1 MICCKFAKNMT
12 IKMRKILYLV
22 FSMLVM
28 MACSK
33 GNKDIKVV
41 VCVPVYGQS
50 LALGEEAELLTDIGH
65 LYDDNQGRIMAE
77 GLGSSFGYY
86 EDHGLKQMVKRL
98 IRYSNRLNENS
109 SYAMAK
115 TLTEQLGK
123 DTAVCIFAGGRGGTE
138 ISRLVKGSEP
148 YTMFLENIKKS
159 YEEARERG
167 IKFYVPAICWMQ
179 GESDMF
185 DYTHVDYKKMLKQ
198 FAEDINNDV
207 KEITRQREDVKIVT
221 YQSCCLTRC
230 WNFDPLQYNCY
241 EATIPQAQMELAR
254 EKGLFAAGTP
264 VYPFSFVDE
273 RIHLDGKSQQEVGR
287 RHAFVVLDI
296 IRKGESSAGL
306 YPTLIA
312 AHDSIVTVKFNRGGL
327 TIDTT
332 NVSPAKNLGF
342 SVITPDGR
350 DITSRV
356 DVTTDSIVINCN
368 APATACCIRY
378 AINGTKQKTGGKAG
392 PRGNIKASDGKRD
405 YWCFMFAEK
414 VE

>member
-65 LYDDNQGRIMAE
+65 LYDDSQGRIMEE

-123 DTAVCIFAGGRGGTE
+123 DTALCIFAGGRGGTE

-159 YEEARERG
+159 YEEAQERG

-312 AHDSIVTVKFNRGGL
+312 AHDSIVTVKFNRGPL
-327 TIDTT
+327 SIDTT

-392 PRGNIKASDGKRD
+392 PRGNIKAADGKRD

>member
-230 WNFDPLQYNCY
+230 WKFDPLQYNCY

-312 AHDSIVTVKFNRGGL
+312 VHDSIVTVKFNRGPL
-327 TIDTT
+327 SIDTT

-378 AINGTKQKTGGKAG
+378 AINGTRQKTGGKAG

>member
-115 TLTEQLGK
+115 TPTEQLGK

-312 AHDSIVTVKFNRGGL
+312 AHDSIVTVKFNRGPL
-327 TIDTT
+327 SIDTT

>member
-33 GNKDIKVV
+33 GNNDIKVV

-65 LYDDNQGRIMAE
+65 LYDDSQGRIMAE

-312 AHDSIVTVKFNRGGL
+312 AHDSIVTVKFNRGPL
-327 TIDTT
+327 SIDTT
-332 NVSPAKNLGF
+332 EVRPAKNLGF

>member
-65 LYDDNQGRIMAE
+65 LYDDSQGRIMAE

-159 YEEARERG
+159 YEEAQERG

-312 AHDSIVTVKFNRGGL
+312 AHDSIVTVKFNRGPL
-327 TIDTT
+327 SIDTT

-392 PRGNIKASDGKRD
+392 PRGNIKAADGKRD

>member
-1 MICCKFAKNMT
+1 
-12 IKMRKILYLV
+12 MRKILYLV
-22 FSMLVM
+22 CSMLVM

-33 GNKDIKVV
+33 ENKDLKVV

-50 LALGEEAELLTDIGH
+50 LALGEEAVLLTDIWC
-65 LYDDNQGRIMAE
+65 LYDDSNGRILSE
-77 GLGSSFGYY
+77 GLGSNFGYY
-86 EDHGLKQMVKRL
+86 EDQGIKQMVKRL
-98 IRYSNRLNENS
+98 IKYSNRLNENS

-115 TLTEQLGK
+115 ALTEQLGK
-123 DTAVCIFAGGRGGTE
+123 DTAVCIFAGGRGGTD
-138 ISRLVKGSEP
+138 ISRLVKGSDP
-148 YTMFLENIKKS
+148 YKIFLDNIRKS
-159 YEEARERG
+159 YEKAQERG

-185 DYTHVDYKKMLKQ
+185 DYTHVDYKKILNQ
-198 FAEDINNDV
+198 FAIDINNDI
-207 KEITRQREDVKIVT
+207 KAITRQKEEVKIVT

-230 WNFDPLQYNCY
+230 WKFDPLQYNCY

-273 RIHLDGKSQQEVGR
+273 RIHLDGKSQQETGR

-296 IRKGESSAGL
+296 IRKGNSSAGL
-306 YPTLIA
+306 YPTHIA
-312 AHDSIVTVKFNRGGL
+312 AHDSIITVKFNREL
-327 TIDTT
+327 LAIDTT
-332 NVSPAKNLGF
+332 TVNTAKNLGF

-350 DITSRV
+350 DITNKV
-356 DVTTDSIVINCN
+356 NVTPDSIVITCN
-368 APATACCIRY
+368 APAKACSIRY
-378 AINGTKQKTGGKAG
+378 GINGTKQKTGGKAG
-392 PRGNIKASDGKRD
+392 PRGNIKAADGMRD

>member
-159 YEEARERG
+159 YEEAQERG

-312 AHDSIVTVKFNRGGL
+312 AHDSIVTVKFNRGPL
-327 TIDTT
+327 SIDTT

-392 PRGNIKASDGKRD
+392 PRGNIKAADGKRD

>member
-1 MICCKFAKNMT
+1 
-12 IKMRKILYLV
+12 MRKILYLV

-65 LYDDNQGRIMAE
+65 LYDDSQGRIMAE

-123 DTAVCIFAGGRGGTE
+123 DTAVCIFAGGRGGTD

-159 YEEARERG
+159 YEEAQERG

-230 WNFDPLQYNCY
+230 WIFDPLQYNCY

-312 AHDSIVTVKFNRGGL
+312 AHDSIVTVKFNRGPL
-327 TIDTT
+327 SIDTT

-414 VE
+414 GG

>member
-1 MICCKFAKNMT
+1 
-12 IKMRKILYLV
+12 MRRILYLV

-65 LYDDNQGRIMAE
+65 LYNDSQGRIMAE

-312 AHDSIVTVKFNRGGL
+312 AHDSIVTVKFNRGPL
-327 TIDTT
+327 SIDTT
-332 NVSPAKNLGF
+332 NVSPAKNMGF

-356 DVTTDSIVINCN
+356 DVTTDSIVVNCN

>member
-65 LYDDNQGRIMAE
+65 LYDDSQGRIMAE

-312 AHDSIVTVKFNRGGL
+312 AHDSIVTVKFNRGPL
-327 TIDTT
+327 LIDTT

>member
-1 MICCKFAKNMT
+1 
-12 IKMRKILYLV
+12 MRKILYLV
-22 FSMLVM
+22 CSMLVM

-33 GNKDIKVV
+33 ENKDLKVV

-50 LALGEEAELLTDIGH
+50 LALGEEAVLLTDIWC
-65 LYDDNQGRIMAE
+65 LYDDSNGRILSE

-86 EDHGLKQMVKRL
+86 EDQGIKQMVKRL
-98 IRYSNRLNENS
+98 IKYSNRLNENS

-115 TLTEQLGK
+115 ALTEQLGK
-123 DTAVCIFAGGRGGTE
+123 DTAVCIFAGGRGGTD
-138 ISRLVKGSEP
+138 ISRLVKGSNP
-148 YTMFLENIKKS
+148 YNIFLENIRKS
-159 YEEARERG
+159 YEKAQERG

-312 AHDSIVTVKFNRGGL
+312 AHDSIVTVKFNRGPL
-327 TIDTT
+327 SIDTT

-378 AINGTKQKTGGKAG
+378 AINGTRQKTGGKAG

>member
-65 LYDDNQGRIMAE
+65 LYNDSQGRIMAE

-312 AHDSIVTVKFNRGGL
+312 AHDSIVTVKFNRGPL
-327 TIDTT
+327 SIDTT
-332 NVSPAKNLGF
+332 NVSPAKNMGF

-356 DVTTDSIVINCN
+356 DVTTDSIVVNCN

>member
-1 MICCKFAKNMT
+1 
-12 IKMRKILYLV
+12 
-22 FSMLVM
+22 MLVM

-33 GNKDIKVV
+33 ENKDLKVV

-50 LALGEEAELLTDIGH
+50 LALGEEAVLLTDIWC
-65 LYDDNQGRIMAE
+65 LYDDSNGRILSE

-86 EDHGLKQMVKRL
+86 EDQGIKQMVKRL
-98 IRYSNRLNENS
+98 IKYSNRLNENS

-115 TLTEQLGK
+115 ALTEQLGK
-123 DTAVCIFAGGRGGTE
+123 DTAVCIFAGGRGGTD
-138 ISRLVKGSEP
+138 ISRLVKGSNP
-148 YTMFLENIKKS
+148 YNIFLENIRKS
-159 YEEARERG
+159 YEKAQERG

-312 AHDSIVTVKFNRGGL
+312 AHDSIVTVKFNRGPL
-327 TIDTT
+327 SIDTT

-392 PRGNIKASDGKRD
+392 PRGNIKAADGKRD

>member
-1 MICCKFAKNMT
+1 
-12 IKMRKILYLV
+12 MRKILYLV
-22 FSMLVM
+22 CSMLVM

-33 GNKDIKVV
+33 ENKDLKVV

-50 LALGEEAELLTDIGH
+50 LALGEEAVLLTDIWC
-65 LYDDNQGRIMAE
+65 LYDDSKGRILSE

-86 EDHGLKQMVKRL
+86 EDQGIKQMVKRL
-98 IRYSNRLNENS
+98 IKYSNRLNENS

-115 TLTEQLGK
+115 ALTEQLGK
-123 DTAVCIFAGGRGGTE
+123 DTAVCIFAGGRGGTD
-138 ISRLVKGSEP
+138 ISRLVKGSDP
-148 YTMFLENIKKS
+148 YKIFLENIRKS
-159 YEEARERG
+159 YEKAQERG

-312 AHDSIVTVKFNRGGL
+312 AHDSIVTVKFNRGPL
-327 TIDTT
+327 SIDTT

-392 PRGNIKASDGKRD
+392 PRGNIKAADGKRD

>member
-50 LALGEEAELLTDIGH
+50 LALGEEAELLTDIWH

-312 AHDSIVTVKFNRGGL
+312 AHDSIVTVKFNRGPL
-327 TIDTT
+327 SIDTT

-392 PRGNIKASDGKRD
+392 PRGNIKAADGKRD

>member
-1 MICCKFAKNMT
+1 
-12 IKMRKILYLV
+12 MRKILYLV
-22 FSMLVM
+22 FTLLVM

-33 GNKDIKVV
+33 ENKDLKVV

-50 LALGEEAELLTDIGH
+50 LALGEEAVLLTDIWC
-65 LYDDNQGRIMAE
+65 LYDDSKGRILSE

-86 EDHGLKQMVKRL
+86 EDQGIKQMVKRL
-98 IRYSNRLNENS
+98 IKYSNRLNENS

-115 TLTEQLGK
+115 ALTEQLGK
-123 DTAVCIFAGGRGGTE
+123 DTAVCIFAGGRGGTD
-138 ISRLVKGSEP
+138 ISRLVKGSDP
-148 YTMFLENIKKS
+148 YKIFLENIRKS
-159 YEEARERG
+159 YEKAQERC

-185 DYTHVDYKKMLKQ
+185 DYTHVDYKKILKQ
-198 FAEDINNDV
+198 FAIDINNDI
-207 KEITRQREDVKIVT
+207 KAITRQKEEVKIVT

-230 WNFDPLQYNCY
+230 WKFDPLQYNCY

-273 RIHLDGKSQQEVGR
+273 RIHLDGKSQQETGR

-296 IRKGESSAGL
+296 IRKGNSSAGL
-306 YPTLIA
+306 YPTHFS
-312 AHDSIVTVKFNRGGL
+312 AHDSIITVKFNRGL
-327 TIDTT
+327 LAIDTT
-332 NVSPAKNLGF
+332 TVNTAKNLGF

-350 DITSRV
+350 DITNKV
-356 DVTTDSIVINCN
+356 NVTPDSIVITCN
-368 APATACCIRY
+368 APAKACSIRY
-378 AINGTKQKTGGKAG
+378 GINGTKQKTGGKAG
-392 PRGNIKASDGKRD
+392 PRGNIKAADGKRD
-405 YWCFMFAEK
+405 YCFFMFAEK

>member
-1 MICCKFAKNMT
+1 
-12 IKMRKILYLV
+12 MRKILYLV
-22 FSMLVM
+22 CSMLVM

-33 GNKDIKVV
+33 ENKDLKVV

-50 LALGEEAELLTDIGH
+50 LALGEEAVLLTDIWC
-65 LYDDNQGRIMAE
+65 LYDDSNGRILSE

-86 EDHGLKQMVKRL
+86 EDQGIKQMVKRL
-98 IRYSNRLNENS
+98 IKYSNRLNENS

-115 TLTEQLGK
+115 ALTERLGK
-123 DTAVCIFAGGRGGTE
+123 DTAVCIFAGGRGGTD
-138 ISRLVKGSEP
+138 ISRLVKGSDP
-148 YTMFLENIKKS
+148 YNIFLENIRKS
-159 YEEARERG
+159 YEKAQERG

-185 DYTHVDYKKMLKQ
+185 DYTHVDYKKLLKQ
-198 FAEDINNDV
+198 FAIDINNDI
-207 KEITRQREDVKIVT
+207 KAITRQKEEVKIVT

-230 WNFDPLQYNCY
+230 WKFDPLQYNCY

-273 RIHLDGKSQQEVGR
+273 RIHLDGKSQQETGR

-296 IRKGESSAGL
+296 IRKGNSSAGL
-306 YPTLIA
+306 YPTHIA
-312 AHDSIVTVKFNRGGL
+312 AQDSIITVKFNRGL
-327 TIDTT
+327 LAIDTT
-332 NVSPAKNLGF
+332 TVNTAKNLGF

-350 DITSRV
+350 DITNKV
-356 DVTTDSIVINCN
+356 NVTPDSIVITCN
-368 APATACCIRY
+368 APAKACSIRY
-378 AINGTKQKTGGKAG
+378 GINGTKQKTGGKAG
-392 PRGNIKASDGKRD
+392 PRGNIKAADGKRD

>member
-65 LYDDNQGRIMAE
+65 LYDDSQGRIMAE

-312 AHDSIVTVKFNRGGL
+312 AHDSIVTVKFNRGPL
-327 TIDTT
+327 SIDTT

>member
-312 AHDSIVTVKFNRGGL
+312 AHDSIVTVKFNRGPL
-327 TIDTT
+327 SIDTT

>member
-65 LYDDNQGRIMAE
+65 LYDDSQGRIMAE

-198 FAEDINNDV
+198 FAEAINNDV

-312 AHDSIVTVKFNRGGL
+312 AHDSIVTVKFNRGPL
-327 TIDTT
+327 SIDTT

>member
-1 MICCKFAKNMT
+1 
-12 IKMRKILYLV
+12 MRKILYLV
-22 FSMLVM
+22 CSMLVM

-33 GNKDIKVV
+33 ENKDLKVV

-50 LALGEEAELLTDIGH
+50 LALGEEAVLLTDIWC
-65 LYDDNQGRIMAE
+65 LYDDSKGRILSE

-86 EDHGLKQMVKRL
+86 EDQGIKQMVKRL
-98 IRYSNRLNENS
+98 IKYSNRLNENS

-115 TLTEQLGK
+115 ALTEQLGK
-123 DTAVCIFAGGRGGTE
+123 DTAVCIFAGGRGGTD
-138 ISRLVKGSEP
+138 ISRLVKGSNP
-148 YTMFLENIKKS
+148 YNIFLENIRKS
-159 YEEARERG
+159 YEKAQERG

-312 AHDSIVTVKFNRGGL
+312 AHDSIVTVKFNRGPL
-327 TIDTT
+327 SIDTT

-392 PRGNIKASDGKRD
+392 PRGNIKAADGKRD

>member
-1 MICCKFAKNMT
+1 
-12 IKMRKILYLV
+12 MRKILYLV
-22 FSMLVM
+22 FTLLVM

-33 GNKDIKVV
+33 ENKDLKVV

-50 LALGEEAELLTDIGH
+50 LALGEEAVLLTDIWC
-65 LYDDNQGRIMAE
+65 LYDDSKGRILSE

-86 EDHGLKQMVKRL
+86 EDQGIKQMVKRL
-98 IRYSNRLNENS
+98 IKYSNRLNENS

-115 TLTEQLGK
+115 ALTEQLGK
-123 DTAVCIFAGGRGGTE
+123 DTAVCIFAGGRGGTD
-138 ISRLVKGSEP
+138 ISRLVKGSDP
-148 YTMFLENIKKS
+148 YKIFLENIRKS
-159 YEEARERG
+159 YEKAQERG

-312 AHDSIVTVKFNRGGL
+312 AHDSIVTVKFNRGPL
-327 TIDTT
+327 SIDTT

-392 PRGNIKASDGKRD
+392 PRGNIKAADGKRD

>member
-312 AHDSIVTVKFNRGGL
+312 AHDSIVTVKFNRGPL
-327 TIDTT
+327 SIDTT

-392 PRGNIKASDGKRD
+392 PRGNIKAADGKRD

>member
-1 MICCKFAKNMT
+1 
-12 IKMRKILYLV
+12 MRKILYLV
-22 FSMLVM
+22 CSMLVM

-33 GNKDIKVV
+33 ENKDLKVV

-50 LALGEEAELLTDIGH
+50 LALGEEAVLLTDIWC
-65 LYDDNQGRIMAE
+65 LYDDSNGRILSE
-77 GLGSSFGYY
+77 GLGSNFGYY
-86 EDHGLKQMVKRL
+86 EDQGIKQMVKRL
-98 IRYSNRLNENS
+98 IKYSNRLNENS

-115 TLTEQLGK
+115 ALTEQLGK
-123 DTAVCIFAGGRGGTE
+123 DTAVCIFAGGRGGTD
-138 ISRLVKGSEP
+138 ISRLVKGSDP
-148 YTMFLENIKKS
+148 YKIFLDNIRKS
-159 YEEARERG
+159 YEKAQEIG

-185 DYTHVDYKKMLKQ
+185 DYTHVDYKKILKQ
-198 FAEDINNDV
+198 FAIDINNDIRA
-207 KEITRQREDVKIVT
+207 ITRQKEEVKIVT

-273 RIHLDGKSQQEVGR
+273 RIHLDGKSQQETGR

-296 IRKGESSAGL
+296 IRKGNSSAGL
-306 YPTLIA
+306 YPTHIA
-312 AHDSIVTVKFNRGGL
+312 AHDSIITVKFNREL
-327 TIDTT
+327 LAIDTT
-332 NVSPAKNLGF
+332 TVNTAKNLGF

-350 DITSRV
+350 DITNKV
-356 DVTTDSIVINCN
+356 NVTPDSIVITCN
-368 APATACCIRY
+368 APAKACSIRY
-378 AINGTKQKTGGKAG
+378 GINGTKQKTGGKAG
-392 PRGNIKASDGKRD
+392 PRGNIKAADGMRD

>member
-1 MICCKFAKNMT
+1 
-12 IKMRKILYLV
+12 MRKILYLV
-22 FSMLVM
+22 CSMLVM

-33 GNKDIKVV
+33 ENKNLKVV

-50 LALGEEAELLTDIGH
+50 LALGEEAVLLTDIWC
-65 LYDDNQGRIMAE
+65 LYDDSKGRILSE
-77 GLGSSFGYY
+77 GLGSNFGYY
-86 EDHGLKQMVKRL
+86 EDQGIKQMVKRL
-98 IRYSNRLNENS
+98 IKYSNRLNENS

-115 TLTEQLGK
+115 ALTEQLGK
-123 DTAVCIFAGGRGGTE
+123 DTAVCIFAGGRGGTD
-138 ISRLVKGSEP
+138 ISRLVKGSDP
-148 YTMFLENIKKS
+148 YKIFLENIRKS
-159 YEEARERG
+159 YGKAQERC

-185 DYTHVDYKKMLKQ
+185 DYTHVDYKKILKQ
-198 FAEDINNDV
+198 FAIDINNDIRA
-207 KEITRQREDVKIVT
+207 ITRQKEEVKIVT

-230 WNFDPLQYNCY
+230 WKFDPLQYNCY

-273 RIHLDGKSQQEVGR
+273 RIHLDGKSQQETGR

-296 IRKGESSAGL
+296 IRKGNSSAGL
-306 YPTLIA
+306 YPTHIA
-312 AHDSIVTVKFNRGGL
+312 AHDSIITVKFNRGL
-327 TIDTT
+327 LAIDTT
-332 NVSPAKNLGF
+332 TVNTAKNLGF

-350 DITSRV
+350 DITNKV
-356 DVTTDSIVINCN
+356 NVTPDSIVITCN
-368 APATACCIRY
+368 APAKACSIRY
-378 AINGTKQKTGGKAG
+378 GINGTKQKTGGKAG
-392 PRGNIKASDGKRD
+392 PRGNIKAADGKRD

>member
-1 MICCKFAKNMT
+1 MT

-65 LYDDNQGRIMAE
+65 LYDDSQGRIMAE

-312 AHDSIVTVKFNRGGL
+312 AHDSIVTVKFNRGPL
-327 TIDTT
+327 SIDTT

>member
-65 LYDDNQGRIMAE
+65 LYDDSQGRIMAE

-312 AHDSIVTVKFNRGGL
+312 AHDSIVTVKFNRGPL
-327 TIDTT
+327 SIDTT

-392 PRGNIKASDGKRD
+392 PRGNIKAADGKRD

>member
-1 MICCKFAKNMT
+1 
-12 IKMRKILYLV
+12 MRKILYLV
-22 FSMLVM
+22 CSMLVM

-33 GNKDIKVV
+33 ENKDLKVV

-50 LALGEEAELLTDIGH
+50 LALGEEAVLLTDIWC
-65 LYDDNQGRIMAE
+65 LYDDSKGRILSE

-86 EDHGLKQMVKRL
+86 EDQGIKQMVKRL
-98 IRYSNRLNENS
+98 IKYSNRLNENS

-115 TLTEQLGK
+115 ALTEQLGK
-123 DTAVCIFAGGRGGTE
+123 DTAVCIFAGGRGGTD
-138 ISRLVKGSEP
+138 ISRLVKGSDP
-148 YTMFLENIKKS
+148 YKIFLENIRKS
-159 YEEARERG
+159 YEKAQERG

-185 DYTHVDYKKMLKQ
+185 DYTHVDYKKILKQ
-198 FAEDINNDV
+198 FAIDINNDIRA
-207 KEITRQREDVKIVT
+207 ITRQKEEVKIVT

-230 WNFDPLQYNCY
+230 WKFDPLQYNCY

-273 RIHLDGKSQQEVGR
+273 RIHLDGKSQQETGR

-296 IRKGESSAGL
+296 IRKGNSSAGL
-306 YPTLIA
+306 YPTHIA
-312 AHDSIVTVKFNRGGL
+312 AHDSIITVKFNRGL
-327 TIDTT
+327 LDIDTT
-332 NVSPAKNLGF
+332 TVNTAKNLGF

-350 DITSRV
+350 DITNKV
-356 DVTTDSIVINCN
+356 NVTPDSIVITCN
-368 APATACCIRY
+368 APAKACSIRY
-378 AINGTKQKTGGKAG
+378 GINGTKQKTGGKAG
-392 PRGNIKASDGKRD
+392 PRGNIKAADGKRD

>member
-1 MICCKFAKNMT
+1 
-12 IKMRKILYLV
+12 MRKILYLV
-22 FSMLVM
+22 FTLLVM

-33 GNKDIKVV
+33 ENKDLKVV

-50 LALGEEAELLTDIGH
+50 LALGEEAVLLTDIWC
-65 LYDDNQGRIMAE
+65 LYDDSNGRILSE

-86 EDHGLKQMVKRL
+86 EDQGIKQMVKRL
-98 IRYSNRLNENS
+98 IKYSNRLNENS

-115 TLTEQLGK
+115 ALTEQLGK
-123 DTAVCIFAGGRGGTE
+123 DTAVCIFAGGRGGTD
-138 ISRLVKGSEP
+138 ISRLVKGSNP
-148 YTMFLENIKKS
+148 YNIFLENIRKS
-159 YEEARERG
+159 YEKAQERG
-167 IKFYVPAICWMQ
+167 IKFYVPSICWMQ

-312 AHDSIVTVKFNRGGL
+312 AHDSIVTVKFNRGPL
-327 TIDTT
+327 SIDTT

-392 PRGNIKASDGKRD
+392 PRGNIKAADGKRD

>member
-65 LYDDNQGRIMAE
+65 LYDDSQGRIMAE

-254 EKGLFAAGTP
+254 GKGLFAAGTP

-306 YPTLIA
+306 YPTQIA
-312 AHDSIVTVKFNRGGL
+312 AHGSFVTVKFNRGPL
-327 TIDTT
+327 SIDTT

>member
-65 LYDDNQGRIMAE
+65 LYDDSQGRIMAE

-148 YTMFLENIKKS
+148 YTMFLKNIKKS

-185 DYTHVDYKKMLKQ
+185 DYTHVDYKKLLKQ
-198 FAEDINNDV
+198 FAKDINNDV

-332 NVSPAKNLGF
+332 EVSPAKNLGF

-392 PRGNIKASDGKRD
+392 PRGNIKAADGKRD

>member
-1 MICCKFAKNMT
+1 
-12 IKMRKILYLV
+12 MRKILYLV
-22 FSMLVM
+22 CSMLVM

-33 GNKDIKVV
+33 ENKDLKVV

-50 LALGEEAELLTDIGH
+50 LALGEEAVLLTDIWC
-65 LYDDNQGRIMAE
+65 LYDDSKGRILSE
-77 GLGSSFGYY
+77 GLGSNFGYY
-86 EDHGLKQMVKRL
+86 EDQGIKQMVKRL
-98 IRYSNRLNENS
+98 IKYSNRLNENS

-115 TLTEQLGK
+115 ALTEQLGK
-123 DTAVCIFAGGRGGTE
+123 DTAVCIFAGGRGGTD
-138 ISRLVKGSEP
+138 ISRLVKGSDP
-148 YTMFLENIKKS
+148 YKIFLDNIRKS
-159 YEEARERG
+159 YEKAQERG

-185 DYTHVDYKKMLKQ
+185 DYTHVDYKKILKQ
-198 FAEDINNDV
+198 FAIDINNDIKAITKQ
-207 KEITRQREDVKIVT
+207 KEEVKIVT

-230 WNFDPLQYNCY
+230 WKFDPLQYNCY

-273 RIHLDGKSQQEVGR
+273 RIHLDGKSQQETGR

-296 IRKGESSAGL
+296 IRKGNSSAGL
-306 YPTLIA
+306 YPTHIA
-312 AHDSIVTVKFNRGGL
+312 AHDSSITVKFNREL
-327 TIDTT
+327 LAIDTT
-332 NVSPAKNLGF
+332 TVNTAKNLGF

-350 DITSRV
+350 DITNKV
-356 DVTTDSIVINCN
+356 NVTPDSIVITCN
-368 APATACCIRY
+368 APAKACSIRY
-378 AINGTKQKTGGKAG
+378 GINGTKQKTGGKAG
-392 PRGNIKASDGKRD
+392 PRGNIKAADDKRD

>member
-1 MICCKFAKNMT
+1 
-12 IKMRKILYLV
+12 MRKILYLV

-65 LYDDNQGRIMAE
+65 LYDDSQGRIMAE

-312 AHDSIVTVKFNRGGL
+312 AHDSIVTVKFNRGPL
-327 TIDTT
+327 SIDTT